1 MKILYICNEYP
12 PFVHGGIG
20 TFTRD
25 LAEIM
30 HLDGNEVCVWG
41 LYSNLKEKECV
52 KINGVKVIR
61 EKGVRYNSKIN
72 SIIYRL
78 QLYYKLRVFLRVH
91 KFDIIECQEYLG
103 FLPFGLNHKGFI
115 IRLHGAAVFF
125 NHILKRNGSRL
136 THWYEKQM
144 IKKSQHI
151 IAVSKYCGES
161 TLKICDLEQK
171 KYKVIYNSVDVKKI
185 NVFKSIYKSNYK
197 IVFANTVN
205 RKKGVFELVT
215 AFNKIASKF
224 PEAKLFIIGKLNYSE
239 NGVNIKDLLLDKVNE
254 KYRSRLFITGWLNSE
269 QEVYNHLAD
278 SHVCVYPSHMEGF
291 GIAPVEPM
299 TLGKPVLFMKN
310 GPGPEVIE
318 DGVSGLLIDS
328 FSPSDI
334 AEKIEL
340 LFLNPNLVNK
350 LSKNAQLRVKN
361 KFQKDTVFLDNNKK
375 FYDSV
380 LIDFKK

>member
-1 MKILYICNEYP
+1 MAYLYLFNCNIRYWYAFTYSFLGEKI
-12 PFVHGGIG
+12 
-20 TFTRD
+20 
-25 LAEIM
+25 
-30 HLDGNEVCVWG
+30 
-41 LYSNLKEKECV
+41 
-52 KINGVKVIR
+52 
-61 EKGVRYNSKIN
+61 
-72 SIIYRL
+72 
-78 QLYYKLRVFLRVH
+78 
-91 KFDIIECQEYLG
+91 
-103 FLPFGLNHKGFI
+103 
-115 IRLHGAAVFF
+115 
-125 NHILKRNGSRL
+125 
-136 THWYEKQM
+136 
-144 IKKSQHI
+144 
-151 IAVSKYCGES
+151 
-161 TLKICDLEQK
+161 
-171 KYKVIYNSVDVKKI
+171 
-185 NVFKSIYKSNYK
+185 
-197 IVFANTVN
+197 
-205 RKKGVFELVT
+205 
-215 AFNKIASKF
+215 
-224 PEAKLFIIGKLNYSE
+224 IIGKLNYSE
-239 NGVNIKDLLLDKVNE
+239 NGVNIKDLLFDKVNE

-380 LIDFKK
+380 LIDFKKWYPS